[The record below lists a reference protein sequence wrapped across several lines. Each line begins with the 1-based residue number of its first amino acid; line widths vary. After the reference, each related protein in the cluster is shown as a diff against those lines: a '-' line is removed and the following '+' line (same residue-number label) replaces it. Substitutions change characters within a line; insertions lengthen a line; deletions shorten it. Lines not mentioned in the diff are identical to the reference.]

1 MTILQLIPAVATHRG
16 MRRRHNEDAVG
27 YDYPSNI
34 DVLKSYGSLFM
45 VADGVGGLSAGD
57 KASQMTVE
65 QLKKHYYRS
74 DVSQS
79 IEQGLVNA
87 IQQVNRDV
95 FLEFNSK
102 GATTL
107 VAVVIVGDQMISAS
121 VGDSQ
126 IFKITDNSITQLNE
140 EDVLHSDDAD
150 NGALTKAIGYRE
162 DLDLTVFRHT
172 LQLNQKILLCSDGLT
187 RYLDTQQLSKLAQM
201 RDPRDAVRRMINA
214 ANNAGGADNVSA
226 LLVNI
231 GDTMPEEDL
240 AEHLGRISVR
250 VAVDTDPMM
259 MQDVPS
265 KPHTQIPLSR
275 PETIIDEDL
284 LNQAE
289 ALTPLIEER
298 IVSTPAKQTAPKPNN
313 NIIIIAVAIAIL
325 VVGAVIFGFALTSLG
340 NNSNPQQSAP
350 TSQDNI
356 IPDAAQIQVGD
367 VILLETVIL
376 TKNTIGSDI
385 GSFLTSPNTS
395 YFIETIT
402 EDSTGQ
408 LWYLLLE
415 ETTEQTG
422 WLVESDLPAY
432 TMQND

>member
-162 DLDLTVFRHT
+162 DLDLTAFRHT

-422 WLVESDLPAY
+422 WLAESDLPAY